1 MIGRSFS
8 QDLKVILFSLALGN
22 LNTQGNSNISAAQA
36 PWG

>member
-8 QDLKVILFSLALGN
+8 QDLKVILFSLALEN
-22 LNTQGNSNISAAQA
+22 LNSQGISNISAGQA